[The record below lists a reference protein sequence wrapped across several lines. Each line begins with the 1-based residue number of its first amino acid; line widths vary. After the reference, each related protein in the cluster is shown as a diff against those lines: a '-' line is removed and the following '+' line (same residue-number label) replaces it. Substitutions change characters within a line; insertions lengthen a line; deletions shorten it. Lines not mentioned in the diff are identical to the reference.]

1 MCQEISQHIVSRII
15 QAMIMRKTILAA
27 VLCCAAGAHAQH
39 IAVLSDIHVS
49 PGGANEKQLRLAVEE
64 INNTPFDYV
73 IMNGDLANEGSDAE
87 LVNVKAILDSIRHP
101 LYVLPGNHESTWSQ
115 SATKTFVDLWGNDRF
130 VIDNDSLVIIGISSG
145 PFMKMGDGHVKQED
159 LHWLDRTLSELC
171 PGGKRV
177 LSFNHYPLLDD
188 LDNMPEYV
196 AILEK
201 YPVIAHVNGHHH
213 RWHRYN
219 AGGDE
224 SGSTLPCVMVR
235 ALDARNGDYGYSVID
250 VNRDSIFFYNKR
262 IGNDK
267 ELKYSIAAE
276 PAHKK
281 ANFAP
286 RPQPVSP
293 DGFEVRKVWT
303 DSASIFTRLAIDAQ
317 KVFFGNS
324 LGEIRAVD
332 KKTGT
337 AYWSVPTGA
346 SLFSRPIILPDGD
359 IMMPTHDAIVRLES
373 LTGMSRKTYPSKKGP
388 YVADGII
395 TPDGAG
401 YIQGAYCRIERRDS
415 ESGDLEWCYDS
426 IFNYCQASPAIDG
439 RDLVFG
445 AWDTNLR
452 CLDGETGKLR
462 WIWNNGKTNNMLGP
476 GNVVPAITGDKVF
489 VVAPDRYMTALD
501 RATGK
506 ELWRNNSHRFRESL
520 GKSPDN
526 RRIYAKTMDGE
537 LVAIDAEADSYKE
550 VFVTDLGFGYD
561 HAPCAIVERDNVIY
575 SGSRRGKVAMVGT
588 DGTLIAS
595 LPLGVSEVNG
605 IDVDPHTGDI
615 YVSLIEGTIYCIH
628 KKR

>member
-1 MCQEISQHIVSRII
+1 
-15 QAMIMRKTILAA
+15 MRKTILAA
-27 VLCCAAGAHAQH
+27 ALCCAAGAQAQH
-39 IAVLSDIHVS
+39 IAVLSDIHIS

-64 INNTPFDYV
+64 INNTQFDYV
-73 IMNGDLANEGSDAE
+73 IINGDVANEGSDAE
-87 LVNVKAILDSIRHP
+87 LFNVKSILDSVRHP

-159 LHWLDRTLSELC
+159 LHWLDKTLSGLTET
-171 PGGKRV
+171 GKRV

-224 SGSTLPCVMVR
+224 SGSTLPCVMLR
-235 ALDARNGDYGYSVID
+235 ALDARNGDYGYSVIN
-250 VNRDSIFFYNKR
+250 VEHDSIFFYNKR
-262 IGNDK
+262 IGLDK

-276 PAHKK
+276 PVHKK
-281 ANFAP
+281 AHFAP

-293 DGFEVRKVWT
+293 EGYEVRKIHA
-303 DSASIFTRLAIDAQ
+303 DSASVFTRLAIDKQ
-317 KVFFGNS
+317 RVYFGNS
-324 LGEIRAVD
+324 LGEIRAID
-332 KKTGT
+332 KNTG
-337 AYWSVPTGA
+337 ALCWNVPTGA
-346 SLFSRPIILPDGD
+346 SLFSRPMSLPSGD
-359 IMMPTHDAIVRLES
+359 IMMPTHDAIMCLES
-373 LTGMSRKTYPSKKGP
+373 STGKSKKTFPSKKGP

-395 TPDGAG
+395 TPDRAA
-401 YIQGAYCRIERRDS
+401 YIQGAYCRIERRNART
-415 ESGDLEWCYDS
+415 GVMEWCYDS
-426 IFNYCQASPAIDG
+426 IFNYCQAAPAIDG

-452 CLDGETGKLR
+452 CLDVETGKLK
-462 WIWNNGKTNNMLGP
+462 WIWNNGKPNNMLGP
-476 GNVVPAITGDKVF
+476 GNVVPVITGDKVF

-501 RATGK
+501 RKTGK
-506 ELWRNNSHRFRESL
+506 EIWRDNSHRFRESL
-520 GKSPDN
+520 GKSLDN
-526 RRIYAKTMDGE
+526 RRVYAKTMDGE
-537 LVAIDAEADSYKE
+537 LVAIDAEANSYKE
-550 VFVTDLGFGYD
+550 LFVTDLGFGYD
-561 HAPCAIVERDNVIY
+561 HAPCAIVEHDNIIY

-588 DGTLIAS
+588 DGSLIAS